1 MSSTS
6 RFGAT
11 NELLQ
16 PLNAARQARN
26 VAPELVDV
34 ANALLTLRDRIDV
47 RAAAGARHEDSFA
60 LQLAD
65 GVVNRDLGD
74 AVRLPKLTERGQLR
88 AHLVLTVSHTLAD
101 VLGDLLMQRGRVVS
115 ADHAS
120 KVTTNALVCVE
131 ALTSTIALVHP
142 SVQQG
147 NVVHCYGRHQTMDTA
162 PTRSDLAEIEAEW
175 PQIAAEVDLVD
186 AECRVLADPTDVLAK
201 RAHRRALSALLLLLV
216 QQANHDAA
224 IKAAPVYTLITPSPA
239 DPAEAA

>member
-1 MSSTS
+1 MSSTG
-6 RFGAT
+6 RFGIT

-16 PLNAARQARN
+16 PLNAARQARD
-26 VAPELVDV
+26 VSPELVNV
-34 ANALLTLRDRIDV
+34 FNALLAARKCVDV
-47 RAAAGARHEDSFA
+47 RAASGARHEDTFA

-74 AVRLPKLTERGQLR
+74 AVRLPKFTKRGQLR
-88 AHLVLTVSHTLAD
+88 AYLVLTVPHSLPD
-101 VLGDLLMQRGRVVS
+101 VLGDLLVKRSRVAS

-131 ALTSTIALVHP
+131 ALTYRIALVHP
-142 SVQQG
+142 SAQQG
-147 NVVHCYGRHQTMDTA
+147 NVVHCYGRHPTMDTA
-162 PTRSDLAEIEAEW
+162 PTLSDLADIEAEW

-186 AECRVLADPTDVLAK
+186 AECRLLADPADVRAK
-201 RAHRRALSALLLLLV
+201 RAHRRAVTSLLLLLV

-224 IKAAPVYTLITPSPA
+224 IKAAPVYMLTNLGSA